1 VNTNDYNRI
10 LSKPGGKSYKNNL
23 EIGVR
28 SFIKGILGELY
39 GLKKS
44 DFCNYQQIIDFI
56 KEYEPAN
63 NLKLSK
69 QSISNLRN
77 RRMIL
82 KNVPRVPEV
91 EGFALYV
98 RTKMPHFDFDSFFK

>member
-1 VNTNDYNRI
+1 MNVNDYNRI

-28 SFIKGILGELY
+28 SFIKGILCELY

-44 DFCNYQQIIDFI
+44 DFSNYQKIIDFV
-56 KEYEPAN
+56 KDYEPAK
-63 NLKLSK
+63 NLNLTK

-77 RRMIL
+77 RRMII
-82 KNVPRVPEV
+82 KNVPRVQDV
-91 EGFALYV
+91 EDFALYV
-98 RTKMPHFDFDSFFK
+98 RSKIPHFDFDSFFK